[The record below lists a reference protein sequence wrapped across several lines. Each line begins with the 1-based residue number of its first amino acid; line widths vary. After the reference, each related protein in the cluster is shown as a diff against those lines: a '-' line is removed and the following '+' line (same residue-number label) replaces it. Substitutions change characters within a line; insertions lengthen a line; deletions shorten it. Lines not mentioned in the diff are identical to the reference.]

1 MPAHSFALYGSKLME
16 DIILKIMFV
25 SFIFLLFFYYYI
37 KYLLVQRGEKTHLFL
52 DYGKDYHNLKRV
64 TEYESNSKL
73 KEKYISAMFFLKT
86 SAFIL
91 IGATIVAVIFTS
103 FR

>member
-1 MPAHSFALYGSKLME
+1 ME
-16 DIILKIMFV
+16 NVLLKIMFV
-25 SFIFLLFFYYYI
+25 SFVFLLFFYYYI
-37 KYLLVQRGEKTHLFL
+37 KYLLVQRGEKIHLFL
-52 DYGKDYHNLKRV
+52 DYGKDYQNLKRV
-64 TEYESNSKL
+64 SEYEMNTKL
-73 KEKYISAMFFLKT
+73 KEKYISAMFFLKA